1 MKLSY
6 IPLHYSSNEA
16 LVAIE
21 NLLGNYINKSKLKSL
36 MFVCACSCIEVDL
49 EKGLLE
55 AVKLTMD
62 GWTHLQKLDYE

>member
-1 MKLSY
+1 MFPLFFIVLVKLAY
-6 IPLHYSSNEA
+6 LPLHYSSDET

-21 NLLGNYINKSKLKSL
+21 NSLGHYIIKSNTKAP
-36 MFVCACSCIEVDL
+36 MFVCACSCIKVDL

-62 GWTHLQKLDYE
+62 G